1 MWWTIFFFLLFSS
14 WIYFSFVSVV
24 LSVQLY
30 LWKLIFF
37 SSGENFLSFFVKL
50 LICPTRWRAKKKV
63 WLLLSTNQ
71 FYRIWTRER
80 EKKKSS
86 QRVMGLVL
94 YAQNNASCNQLPHRL
109 NQQFKSNTN
118 IWISFGCKGT
128 KLCLFWFFFL
138 FILGVFLFCYPTKH
152 G

>member
-1 MWWTIFFFLLFSS
+1 MES
-14 WIYFSFVSVV
+14 
-24 LSVQLY
+24 
-30 LWKLIFF
+30 
-37 SSGENFLSFFVKL
+37 
-50 LICPTRWRAKKKV
+50 KKKS
-63 WLLLSTNQ
+63 LTFTLNQ
-71 FYRIWTRER
+71 SILQNLNER
-80 EKKKSS
+80 EGEKKSS